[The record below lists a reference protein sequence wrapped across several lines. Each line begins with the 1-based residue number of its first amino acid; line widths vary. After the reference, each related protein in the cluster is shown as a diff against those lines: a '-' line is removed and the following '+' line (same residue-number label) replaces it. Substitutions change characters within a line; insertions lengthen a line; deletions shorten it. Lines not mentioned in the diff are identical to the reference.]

1 MTLPYIYLLDTQCS
15 FSIIQRRALLK
26 DIGFTDFELLDMT
39 HPAPHRLA
47 RIMSALVNYATFR
60 DRRWEFFEQGMIES
74 VRL

>member
-1 MTLPYIYLLDTQCS
+1 M
-15 FSIIQRRALLK
+15 K